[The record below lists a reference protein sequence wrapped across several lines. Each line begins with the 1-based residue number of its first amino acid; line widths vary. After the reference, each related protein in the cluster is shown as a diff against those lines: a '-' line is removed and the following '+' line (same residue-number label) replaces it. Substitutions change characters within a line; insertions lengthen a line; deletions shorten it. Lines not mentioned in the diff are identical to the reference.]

1 MEEPRVYLKHRRNG
15 RYFIR
20 LHEEV
25 SGRVWIDWTGDPRK
39 ATRFPS
45 ERRAE
50 DMRQRLLMLG
60 VKCWRVRL
68 LPGVLERREWDE
80 RI

>member
-1 MEEPRVYLKHRRNG
+1 MEEPRVYLRHRRV
-15 RYFIR
+15 RKFFIR
-20 LHEEV
+20 LNTRP
-25 SGRVWIDWTGDPRK
+25 SGDWWIEWTWDPRK

-68 LPGVLERREWDE
+68 LPGVLERRDWDE